1 MDYNTPSS
9 PTGALHP
16 PRTGHWDP
24 PDLLEFLTEANLLP
38 PATYLQLQNRDMDG
52 NASESD
58 TLISLGLIDATRLA
72 QLQAERL
79 GEGYIDL
86 TYFPPNPDLL
96 KILGPA
102 NALQMGVLPWRLSA
116 DVTVI
121 LTDRPEH
128 FDENQSYLR
137 QIFGPPRRAFTCPDQ
152 MRSYI
157 TTTEDAALIH
167 RAEHR
172 VAARESCRDL
182 NFKTFHVALCSLI
195 ALVALAGAFA
205 PAITFLV
212 FALWG
217 TLTLIAN
224 MALKLATA
232 MLFLHHGA
240 LANLKYRG
248 RTTDAPLPKI
258 SIMVPLFKESAMM
271 SHLLTHLRQLDYP
284 KNLLQ
289 VILVMERDDITTA
302 KTLAG
307 VKLPP
312 WITTINVPNGTI
324 KTKPRALNY
333 ALDHCRG
340 SIIGVYDAEDA
351 PEPGQLRK
359 VARHFAE
366 SDEKLACVQGTL
378 DFYNSRSN
386 WLSRCFTIEYATW
399 FRIVLPGLARL
410 KLPVPLGGTTLFFR
424 RHILEELGG
433 WDAHNVTEDADLG
446 IRLTRFGYHTELLP
460 TVTLEEANCRG
471 WPWIRQRSRW
481 LKGYAVT
488 WAVHMRAPKTLL
500 RDLGLWQFFG
510 VQLLFAGTLSQF
522 LLAPVLWTFW
532 LAFLALPHPLTGFMP
547 SWAFYTL
554 GGIYLMSEVINIIVG
569 MLACN
574 QAKHRHLLKWVPSLH
589 FYFPLGSMA
598 AYKGFLELLYKP
610 FYWDKTA
617 HGISLATA
625 PATPLTRPE
634 RPHHVSGG

>member
-1 MDYNTPSS
+1 MDHNTASP
-9 PTGALHP
+9 PTGAP
-16 PRTGHWDP
+16 PTAQMEDLGP

-38 PATYLQLQNRDMDG
+38 PAVYLQLQNSDVDG
-52 NASESD
+52 NATESD
-58 TLISLGLIDATRLA
+58 TLISLGLIEATRLA

-86 TYFPPNPDLL
+86 THFPPNPDLL

-102 NALQMGVLPWRLSA
+102 TALQMGVLPWRLSS
-116 DVTVI
+116 DVIVI

-128 FDENQSYLR
+128 FDQNQSYLR
-137 QIFGPPRRAFTCPDQ
+137 QTFGPLRRAFACPDQ

-157 TTTEDAALIH
+157 TKTEEAALIQ

-172 VAARESCRDL
+172 VDARESCRDL
-182 NFKTFHVALCSLI
+182 NFKVLHIALWSLV
-195 ALVALAGAFA
+195 ALVALTNVA

-212 FALWG
+212 LALWG

-224 MALKLATA
+224 MALKLTTA
-232 MLFLHHGA
+232 ILFLHRGA
-240 LANLKYRG
+240 LASFKYKNRA
-248 RTTDAPLPKI
+248 TDTALPKI
-258 SIMVPLFKESAMM
+258 SIMVPLLKESAIV

-307 VKLPP
+307 TKLPP
-312 WITTINVPNGTI
+312 WITAIDVPRGTI

-351 PEPGQLRK
+351 PEPDQLRK
-359 VARHFAE
+359 VARRFAE

-378 DFYNSRSN
+378 DFYNSRTN

-433 WDAHNVTEDADLG
+433 WDAHNVTEDANIG

-460 TVTLEEANCRG
+460 TVTLEEANCGG
-471 WPWIRQRSRW
+471 WPWVRQRSRW

-522 LLAPVLWTFW
+522 LLAPLLWTFW
-532 LAFLALPHPLTGFMP
+532 LAFFALPHPLTGFIP
-547 SWAFYTL
+547 SWGFYTL

-569 MLACN
+569 MLSCN
-574 QAKHRHLLKWVPSLH
+574 QTKHRHLLKWVPSLH

-617 HGISLATA
+617 HGVSLASA
-625 PATPLTRPE
+625 PPKPLTRPE
-634 RPHHVSGG
+634 RRHHVSDV

>member
-1 MDYNTPSS
+1 LHI
-9 PTGALHP
+9 AL
-16 PRTGHWDP
+16 W
-24 PDLLEFLTEANLLP
+24 
-38 PATYLQLQNRDMDG
+38 
-52 NASESD
+52 
-58 TLISLGLIDATRLA
+58 SL
-72 QLQAERL
+72 
-79 GEGYIDL
+79 
-86 TYFPPNPDLL
+86 
-96 KILGPA
+96 
-102 NALQMGVLPWRLSA
+102 V
-116 DVTVI
+116 
-121 LTDRPEH
+121 
-128 FDENQSYLR
+128 
-137 QIFGPPRRAFTCPDQ
+137 
-152 MRSYI
+152 
-157 TTTEDAALIH
+157 
-167 RAEHR
+167 
-172 VAARESCRDL
+172 
-182 NFKTFHVALCSLI
+182 
-195 ALVALAGAFA
+195 ALVALTSTFA

-224 MALKLATA
+224 MALKLTTA
-232 MLFLHHGA
+232 ILFLHRGA
-240 LANLKYRG
+240 LASFKYKNRA
-248 RTTDAPLPKI
+248 TDTALPKI
-258 SIMVPLFKESAMM
+258 SIMVPLLKESAIV

-307 VKLPP
+307 TKLPP
-312 WITTINVPNGTI
+312 WITAIDVPRGTI

-351 PEPGQLRK
+351 PEPDQLRK
-359 VARHFAE
+359 VARRFAE

-378 DFYNSRSN
+378 DFYNSRTN

-433 WDAHNVTEDADLG
+433 WDAHNVTEDADIG

-460 TVTLEEANCRG
+460 TVTLEEANCGG
-471 WPWIRQRSRW
+471 WPWVRQRSRW

-488 WAVHMRAPKTLL
+488 WAVHMRTPKTLL
-500 RDLGLWQFFG
+500 RDLSLWQFFG

-522 LLAPVLWTFW
+522 LLAPLLWTFW
-532 LAFLALPHPLTGFMP
+532 LAFFALPHPLTGFIP
-547 SWAFYTL
+547 SWGFYTL

-569 MLACN
+569 MLSCN
-574 QAKHRHLLKWVPSLH
+574 QTKHRHLLKWVPSLH

-610 FYWDKTA
+610 FYWGKTA
-617 HGISLATA
+617 HGVSLASA
-625 PATPLTRPE
+625 PPKPLTRPE
-634 RPHHVSGG
+634 HQHHVSDV

>member
-1 MDYNTPSS
+1 
-9 PTGALHP
+9 
-16 PRTGHWDP
+16 
-24 PDLLEFLTEANLLP
+24 
-38 PATYLQLQNRDMDG
+38 
-52 NASESD
+52 
-58 TLISLGLIDATRLA
+58 
-72 QLQAERL
+72 
-79 GEGYIDL
+79 
-86 TYFPPNPDLL
+86 
-96 KILGPA
+96 
-102 NALQMGVLPWRLSA
+102 
-116 DVTVI
+116 
-121 LTDRPEH
+121 
-128 FDENQSYLR
+128 
-137 QIFGPPRRAFTCPDQ
+137 

-157 TTTEDAALIH
+157 TKTEEAALIQ

-172 VAARESCRDL
+172 VDARESCRDL
-182 NFKTFHVALCSLI
+182 NFKVLHIALWSLV
-195 ALVALAGAFA
+195 ALVALTSTFA

-224 MALKLATA
+224 MALKLTTA
-232 MLFLHHGA
+232 ILFLHRGA
-240 LANLKYRG
+240 LASFKYKNRA
-248 RTTDAPLPKI
+248 TDTALPKI
-258 SIMVPLFKESAMM
+258 SIMVPLLKESAIV

-307 VKLPP
+307 TKLPP
-312 WITTINVPNGTI
+312 WITAIDVPRGTI

-333 ALDHCRG
+333 ALDHCPG

-359 VARHFAE
+359 VARRFAE
-366 SDEKLACVQGTL
+366 SDEKLACLQGTL
-378 DFYNSRSN
+378 DFYNSHTN
-386 WLSRCFTIEYATW
+386 WLTRCFTIEYATW

-433 WDAHNVTEDADLG
+433 WDAHNVTEDADIG

-460 TVTLEEANCRG
+460 TVTLEEANCGG
-471 WPWIRQRSRW
+471 WPWVRQRSRW

-522 LLAPVLWTFW
+522 LLAPLLWTFW
-532 LAFLALPHPLTGFMP
+532 LAFFALPHPLTGFIP
-547 SWAFYTL
+547 SWGFYTL
-554 GGIYLMSEVINIIVG
+554 GGIYLMSEVINIIVD
-569 MLACN
+569 MLSCN
-574 QAKHRHLLKWVPSLH
+574 QTKHRHLLKWVPSLH

-598 AYKGFLELLYKP
+598 AYKGFLDLLYKP

-617 HGISLATA
+617 HGVSLASA
-625 PATPLTRPE
+625 PPKPLTRPE
-634 RPHHVSGG
+634 RRHHVSDV

>member
-1 MDYNTPSS
+1 MDHNTASP
-9 PTGALHP
+9 PTGAP
-16 PRTGHWDP
+16 PTAQMEDLGP

-38 PATYLQLQNRDMDG
+38 PAVYLQLQNSDVDG
-52 NASESD
+52 NATESD
-58 TLISLGLIDATRLA
+58 TLISLGLIEATRLA

-86 TYFPPNPDLL
+86 THFPPNPDLL

-102 NALQMGVLPWRLSA
+102 TALQMGVLPWRLSS

-128 FDENQSYLR
+128 FDQNQSYLR
-137 QIFGPPRRAFTCPDQ
+137 QTFGPLRRAFACPDQ

-157 TTTEDAALIH
+157 TKTEEAALIQ

-172 VAARESCRDL
+172 VDARESCRDL
-182 NFKTFHVALCSLI
+182 NFKVLHIALWSLV
-195 ALVALAGAFA
+195 ALVALTNVA

-212 FALWG
+212 LALWG

-224 MALKLATA
+224 MALKLTTA
-232 MLFLHHGA
+232 ILFLHRGA
-240 LANLKYRG
+240 LASFKYKNRA
-248 RTTDAPLPKI
+248 TDTALPKI
-258 SIMVPLFKESAMM
+258 SIMVPLLKESAIV

-307 VKLPP
+307 TKLPP
-312 WITTINVPNGTI
+312 WITAIDVPRGTI

-351 PEPGQLRK
+351 PEPDQLRK
-359 VARHFAE
+359 VARRFAE

-378 DFYNSRSN
+378 DFYNSRTN

-433 WDAHNVTEDADLG
+433 WDAHNVTEDADIG

-460 TVTLEEANCRG
+460 TVTLEEANCGG
-471 WPWIRQRSRW
+471 WPWVRQRSRW

-522 LLAPVLWTFW
+522 LLAPLLWTFW
-532 LAFLALPHPLTGFMP
+532 LAFFALPHPLTGFIP
-547 SWAFYTL
+547 SWGFYTL

-569 MLACN
+569 MLSCN
-574 QAKHRHLLKWVPSLH
+574 QTKHRHLLKWVPSLH

-617 HGISLATA
+617 HGVSLASA
-625 PATPLTRPE
+625 PPKPLTRPE
-634 RPHHVSGG
+634 RRHHVSDV

>member
-1 MDYNTPSS
+1 M
-9 PTGALHP
+9 
-16 PRTGHWDP
+16 
-24 PDLLEFLTEANLLP
+24 LEFLTEANLLP
-38 PATYLQLQNRDMDG
+38 PAAYLQLQNRDMDG

-58 TLISLGLIDATRLA
+58 TLISPGLIDATRLA

-121 LTDRPEH
+121 LTERPEH
-128 FDENQSYLR
+128 FDENQSYLP
-137 QIFGPPRRAFTCPDQ
+137 QIFGPLRRAFTCPDQ

-224 MALKLATA
+224 MALKLTTA
-232 MLFLHHGA
+232 MLFLHRGA
-240 LANLKYRG
+240 LASLKYKG
-248 RTTDAPLPKI
+248 RTNDAPLPKI

-340 SIIGVYDAEDA
+340 SIIGGYDAEDA

-410 KLPVPLGGTTLFFR
+410 KLPVPLGGTTLFFSPAYPGR
-424 RHILEELGG
+424 
-433 WDAHNVTEDADLG
+433 A
-446 IRLTRFGYHTELLP
+446 
-460 TVTLEEANCRG
+460 
-471 WPWIRQRSRW
+471 RW
-481 LKGYAVT
+481 LG
-488 WAVHMRAPKTLL
+488 RA
-500 RDLGLWQFFG
+500 
-510 VQLLFAGTLSQF
+510 
-522 LLAPVLWTFW
+522 
-532 LAFLALPHPLTGFMP
+532 
-547 SWAFYTL
+547 
-554 GGIYLMSEVINIIVG
+554 
-569 MLACN
+569 
-574 QAKHRHLLKWVPSLH
+574 
-589 FYFPLGSMA
+589 
-598 AYKGFLELLYKP
+598 
-610 FYWDKTA
+610 
-617 HGISLATA
+617 
-625 PATPLTRPE
+625 
-634 RPHHVSGG
+634 

>member
-1 MDYNTPSS
+1 MDHNTASP
-9 PTGALHP
+9 PTGAP
-16 PRTGHWDP
+16 PTAQMEDLGP

-38 PATYLQLQNRDMDG
+38 PAVDLQLQNSDVDG
-52 NASESD
+52 NATESD
-58 TLISLGLIDATRLA
+58 TLISLGLIEATRLA

-86 TYFPPNPDLL
+86 THFPPNPDLL

-102 NALQMGVLPWRLSA
+102 TALQMGVLPWRLSS

-128 FDENQSYLR
+128 FDQNQSYLR
-137 QIFGPPRRAFTCPDQ
+137 QTFGPLRRAFACPDQ

-157 TTTEDAALIH
+157 TKTEEAALIQ

-172 VAARESCRDL
+172 VDARESCRDL
-182 NFKTFHVALCSLI
+182 NFKVLHIALWSLV
-195 ALVALAGAFA
+195 ALVALTNVA

-212 FALWG
+212 LALWG

-224 MALKLATA
+224 MALKLTTA
-232 MLFLHHGA
+232 ILFLHRGA
-240 LANLKYRG
+240 LASFKYKNRA
-248 RTTDAPLPKI
+248 TDTALPKI
-258 SIMVPLFKESAMM
+258 SIMVPLLKESAIV

-307 VKLPP
+307 TRLPP
-312 WITTINVPNGTI
+312 WITAIDVPRGTI

-351 PEPGQLRK
+351 PEPDQLRK
-359 VARHFAE
+359 VARRFAE

-378 DFYNSRSN
+378 DFYNSSTN

-433 WDAHNVTEDADLG
+433 WDAHNATEDADIG

-460 TVTLEEANCRG
+460 TVTLEEANCGG
-471 WPWIRQRSRW
+471 WPWVRQRSRW

-522 LLAPVLWTFW
+522 LLAPLLWTFW
-532 LAFLALPHPLTGFMP
+532 LAFFALPHPLTGFIP
-547 SWAFYTL
+547 SWGFYTL

-569 MLACN
+569 MLSCN
-574 QAKHRHLLKWVPSLH
+574 QTKHRHLLKWVPSLH

-617 HGISLATA
+617 HGVSLASA
-625 PATPLTRPE
+625 PPKPLTRPE
-634 RPHHVSGG
+634 RRHHVSDV

>member
-1 MDYNTPSS
+1 
-9 PTGALHP
+9 
-16 PRTGHWDP
+16 
-24 PDLLEFLTEANLLP
+24 LLEFLTEANLQP
-38 PATYLQLQNRDMDG
+38 PAAYLQLQNRDMDG

-137 QIFGPPRRAFTCPDQ
+137 QIFGPLRRAFTCPDQ

-258 SIMVPLFKESAMM
+258 SS
-271 SHLLTHLRQLDYP
+271 S
-284 KNLLQ
+284 
-289 VILVMERDDITTA
+289 
-302 KTLAG
+302 
-307 VKLPP
+307 
-312 WITTINVPNGTI
+312 
-324 KTKPRALNY
+324 
-333 ALDHCRG
+333 
-340 SIIGVYDAEDA
+340 
-351 PEPGQLRK
+351 
-359 VARHFAE
+359 
-366 SDEKLACVQGTL
+366 
-378 DFYNSRSN
+378 
-386 WLSRCFTIEYATW
+386 
-399 FRIVLPGLARL
+399 
-410 KLPVPLGGTTLFFR
+410 
-424 RHILEELGG
+424 
-433 WDAHNVTEDADLG
+433 
-446 IRLTRFGYHTELLP
+446 
-460 TVTLEEANCRG
+460 
-471 WPWIRQRSRW
+471 
-481 LKGYAVT
+481 
-488 WAVHMRAPKTLL
+488 
-500 RDLGLWQFFG
+500 
-510 VQLLFAGTLSQF
+510 
-522 LLAPVLWTFW
+522 
-532 LAFLALPHPLTGFMP
+532 
-547 SWAFYTL
+547 
-554 GGIYLMSEVINIIVG
+554 
-569 MLACN
+569 
-574 QAKHRHLLKWVPSLH
+574 
-589 FYFPLGSMA
+589 
-598 AYKGFLELLYKP
+598 
-610 FYWDKTA
+610 
-617 HGISLATA
+617 
-625 PATPLTRPE
+625 
-634 RPHHVSGG
+634 

>member
-1 MDYNTPSS
+1 MDHNTASP
-9 PTGALHP
+9 PTGAP
-16 PRTGHWDP
+16 PTAQMEDLGP

-38 PATYLQLQNRDMDG
+38 PAVYLQLQNSDVDG
-52 NASESD
+52 NATESD
-58 TLISLGLIDATRLA
+58 TLISLGLIEATCLA

-86 TYFPPNPDLL
+86 THFPPNPDLL

-102 NALQMGVLPWRLSA
+102 TALQMGVLPWRLSS

-128 FDENQSYLR
+128 FDQNQSYLR
-137 QIFGPPRRAFTCPDQ
+137 QTFGPLRRAFACPDQ

-157 TTTEDAALIH
+157 TKTEEAALIQ

-172 VAARESCRDL
+172 VDARESCRDL
-182 NFKTFHVALCSLI
+182 NFKVLHIALWSLV
-195 ALVALAGAFA
+195 ALVALTSTFA

-224 MALKLATA
+224 MALKLTTA
-232 MLFLHHGA
+232 ILFLHRGA
-240 LANLKYRG
+240 LASFKYKNRA
-248 RTTDAPLPKI
+248 TDTALPKI
-258 SIMVPLFKESAMM
+258 SIMVPLLKESAIV

-307 VKLPP
+307 TKLPP
-312 WITTINVPNGTI
+312 WITAIDVPRGTI

-351 PEPGQLRK
+351 PEPDQLRK
-359 VARHFAE
+359 VARRFAE

-378 DFYNSRSN
+378 DFYNSRTN

-433 WDAHNVTEDADLG
+433 WDAHNVMEDADIG

-460 TVTLEEANCRG
+460 TVTLEEANCGG
-471 WPWIRQRSRW
+471 WLWVRQRSRW

-488 WAVHMRAPKTLL
+488 WAVHMRTPKTLL

-522 LLAPVLWTFW
+522 LLAPLLWTFW
-532 LAFLALPHPLTGFMP
+532 LAFFALPHPLTGFIP
-547 SWAFYTL
+547 SWGFYTL

-569 MLACN
+569 MLSCN
-574 QAKHRHLLKWVPSLH
+574 QTKHRHLLKWVPSLH

-610 FYWDKTA
+610 FYWGKTA
-617 HGISLATA
+617 HGVSLASA
-625 PATPLTRPE
+625 PPKPLTRPE
-634 RPHHVSGG
+634 HQHHVSDV